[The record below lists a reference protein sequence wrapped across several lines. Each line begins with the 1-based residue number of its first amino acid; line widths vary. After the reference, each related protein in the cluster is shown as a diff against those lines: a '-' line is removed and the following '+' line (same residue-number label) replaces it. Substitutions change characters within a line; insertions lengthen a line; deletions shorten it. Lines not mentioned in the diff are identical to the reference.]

1 VTESMPGKVLY
12 EVKDKVAYITLSNPG
27 KYNALDI
34 EMRKQLIEILDK
46 AEKDNDVRVIVIR
59 GEGEN
64 FSAGADL
71 NYFLNISIEELD
83 QFIKR
88 YGTTTIGRKIRD
100 IPKPV
105 IALVRGYCI
114 GGGFELVQYCDI
126 IIASE
131 NAVFGQPEL
140 KVGLIPGGGGTQNL
154 PRLIGDKKA
163 REMIFTGNFVSAEE
177 LARVGLINHVVK
189 EEELYEKLNQIVKK
203 ILSKS
208 PIHIAVAK
216 QAINYTLEAPIS
228 TGLRV
233 ETELF
238 KQIFET
244 EDTREGIKAFLEKRR
259 PEWKGK

>member
-1 VTESMPGKVLY
+1 MPGKVLY
-12 EVKDKVAYITLSNPG
+12 EVKDQVAYITLSNPG

-34 EMRKQLIEILDK
+34 EMRRQLIEMLDK

-83 QFIKR
+83 QFIKQ
-88 YGTTTIGRKIRD
+88 YGTTTIGLKIRD

-105 IALVRGYCI
+105 IALVKGYCI

-126 IIASE
+126 VIASE
-131 NAVFGQPEL
+131 KAVFGQPEL

-163 REMIFTGNFVSAEE
+163 REMIYTGSFVSAEE
-177 LARVGLINHVVK
+177 MARAGLVNHVVK

-208 PIHIAVAK
+208 PIHIAIAK

-244 EDTREGIKAFLEKRR
+244 EDTREGIKAFLEKRK
-259 PEWKGK
+259 PKWKGK

>member
-1 VTESMPGKVLY
+1 MPGKVLY
-12 EVKDKVAYITLSNPG
+12 EIKDNVAYITLNNPG

-34 EMRKQLIEILDK
+34 EMRRQLIELLGK
-46 AEKDNDVRVIVIR
+46 AEKDNNVRVIVIR

-71 NYFLNISIEELD
+71 NYFLNISVEELD
-83 QFIKR
+83 KFIKQ
-88 YGTTTIGRKIRD
+88 YGTTTIGRKIRN

-105 IALVRGYCI
+105 IALVKGYCI

-163 REMIFTGNFVSAEE
+163 REMIYTGSFVSAREM
-177 LARVGLINHVVK
+177 ARSGLVNHVVK

-203 ILSKS
+203 IITKS
-208 PIHIAVAK
+208 PIHIAIAK
-216 QAINYTLEAPIS
+216 QAINYALEASIS

-233 ETELF
+233 ESELF

-244 EDTREGIKAFLEKRR
+244 EDAHKGIRAFLEKRR
-259 PEWKGK
+259 PKWEGK